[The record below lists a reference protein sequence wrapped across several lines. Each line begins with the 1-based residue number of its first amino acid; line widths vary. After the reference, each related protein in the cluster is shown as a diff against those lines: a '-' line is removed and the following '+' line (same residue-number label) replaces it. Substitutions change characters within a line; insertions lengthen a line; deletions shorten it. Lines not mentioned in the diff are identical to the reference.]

1 MSREASMSEADAFRK
16 SNKEFWSKM
25 EQKGNA
31 QRGHRFEGEKARQA
45 PIKFSRAVLRAPRR
59 RCPLFS
65 ANGFCDRPIPL
76 TRVTES

>member
-45 PIKFSRAVLRAPRR
+45 PIKFSRAVLRAAPSM
-59 RCPLFS
+59 PVVLS
-65 ANGFCDRPIPL
+65 KWILRPIPL